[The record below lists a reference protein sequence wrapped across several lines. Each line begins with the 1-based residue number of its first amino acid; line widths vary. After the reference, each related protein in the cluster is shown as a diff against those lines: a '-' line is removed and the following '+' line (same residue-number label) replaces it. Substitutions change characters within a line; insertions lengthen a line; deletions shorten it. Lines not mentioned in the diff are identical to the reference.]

1 VSSDH
6 LMSKN
11 STVDVFANNNEK
23 QDDQFQS
30 SGFPHILTQNA
41 DHHKAAEAPIN
52 GNEISMD

>member
-1 VSSDH
+1 
-6 LMSKN
+6 MSKN
-11 STVDVFANNNEK
+11 STVDVFANKNEK

-41 DHHKAAEAPIN
+41 DYHRAAEAPIN